1 MVHRNMLLIAD
12 NLTIT
17 SKIVKQALD
26 TMDPEPI
33 RQLVRRCEAAG
44 AGAIDINPGPLGR
57 DAGSRMA
64 FFIETVQGVTSLP
77 LVIDTAEPRAM
88 EAGLRACRNRAVING
103 FSLEPARRDAML
115 ALAAQCDAEMIC
127 FLLRP
132 DGHVPA
138 RAEERLQVV
147 CDVFEAC
154 RAAGIERGRLIID
167 PILVPV
173 TWQDGASWN
182 RELLS
187 VLRQLPDVLGFP
199 VKTIAGLSN
208 LTASTGPRDKK
219 LLLESACL
227 CMLAEAGLSMV
238 LMNIL
243 HQETVRAAR
252 ACRALTQPGVF
263 TWEEL

>member
-1 MVHRNMLLIAD
+1 MLLIAD

-17 SKIVKQALD
+17 NRSLKQALD
-26 TMDPEPI
+26 QMDPEPI
-33 RQLVRRCEAAG
+33 RKLVRQCEAAG

-64 FFIETVQGVTSLP
+64 FLVETVQAETSLP
-77 LVIDTAEPRAM
+77 LVIDTAERRAM

-115 ALAAQCDAEMIC
+115 ALAEECDAEVIC
-127 FLLRP
+127 YLLRP

-138 RAEERLQVV
+138 GVEERLQVA
-147 CDVFEAC
+147 CDVFAATS
-154 RAAGIERGRLIID
+154 AAGIAPERLIID
-167 PILVPV
+167 PVIVPV
-173 TWQDGASWN
+173 TWQDGASRN
-182 RELLS
+182 QELLS
-187 VLRQLPDVLGFP
+187 VIRQLPDVLGFP

-208 LTASTGPRDKK
+208 LTAVAGPRDRK
-219 LLLESACL
+219 LLLEHVFL
-227 CMLAEAGLSMV
+227 CMLAGDGLSMV

-243 HQETVRAAR
+243 HQETVRTAL

-263 TWEEL
+263 AWEEI